1 VSHLSNKLVAGRHIT
16 FWFIVAA
23 LLPGAATLSAQ
34 SAPGSSSTD
43 ASDPAPATLSD
54 PSIKF
59 AMKFPGSNPE
69 SYTIAIGSD
78 GRAAYDS
85 LARMSGDSD
94 DPTAFHWDFEV
105 SSSGRDR
112 VFALAHE
119 AGNFSGKLESGRKLA
134 FTGQKTLAFSDGK
147 TTSAGTYNYSDIKS
161 IQELTSYCQ
170 SVSATLEFV
179 RRLDYDLRFQKLAL
193 DTELKSMEEEVA
205 GHQVEE
211 LQAARPMLLKIA
223 ADPAVMKS
231 VRARAQRLADR
242 GNPAN

>member
-1 VSHLSNKLVAGRHIT
+1 
-16 FWFIVAA
+16 
-23 LLPGAATLSAQ
+23 
-34 SAPGSSSTD
+34 
-43 ASDPAPATLSD
+43 
-54 PSIKF
+54 
-59 AMKFPGSNPE
+59 MKFPGSNPE

-94 DPTAFHWDFEV
+94 DPTAFHWEFV
-105 SSSGRDR
+105 VPSSSRER

-134 FTGQKTLAFSDGK
+134 FTGQKILAFSDGK
-147 TTSAGTYNYSDIKS
+147 TTSSGTYNYSDNKS
-161 IQELTSYCQ
+161 IQELTSYFE
-170 SVSATLEFV
+170 SISGALEFV

-205 GHQVEE
+205 GHQIEE

-223 ADPAVMKS
+223 NDPAVMKS

-242 GNPAN
+242 SSSAN